1 MKKFM
6 KMPEK
11 RHYRIL
17 SVQLGIAIL
26 FLTGC
31 KSAGI
36 TQTKPIEKEL
46 AYEILEQGSHSNF
59 LEKENILIS
68 DRQVLEEVYNTL
80 NRTIDPKKSI
90 PHIDFSENVAVISCM
105 GEKRTGGFSI
115 GIDSII
121 LSEKNIII
129 HLKEVSPSPGEMV
142 LTVLTSPY
150 VIYTFKKEEKK
161 ILFEY
166 RSN

>member
-17 SVQLGIAIL
+17 SVQLGITML

-31 KSAGI
+31 KSGGF
-36 TQTKPIEKEL
+36 TQMEPIEKEL

-68 DRQVLEEVYNTL
+68 DQQDLEEVYNTI
-80 NRTIDPKKSI
+80 NRTIVPKKSI
-90 PHIDFSENVAVISCM
+90 PQIDFSENAAIISCM
-105 GEKRTGGFSI
+105 GEKRTGGYSI

-121 LSEKNIII
+121 VSEKNIII
-129 HLKEVSPSPGEMV
+129 HLKEVSPRPGEMV
-142 LTVLTSPY
+142 ITVITSPY
-150 VIYTFKKEEKK
+150 VIYTFKKEDKK

-166 RSN
+166 GSN